1 MNSLKRKRE
10 TVVLL
15 LIGIGMAVVLGGCRY
30 RESPTPTSASPIP
43 SAPPIPS
50 TSPLETPT
58 PEAVVEL
65 KGHVLFHRREQT
77 GWMNIYVL
85 DLETSDSTPL
95 TEGRGNNYDPAWSP
109 DGSRIAFISDR
120 DREPPYGTLWLM
132 NADGSSQHP
141 LLETGN
147 YIELGPTWS
156 PDGTR
161 IAFQSNR
168 GEGVNPDIFI
178 LDLASE
184 ALTNLTNHPNMD
196 VNPAWSPDGTKIAF
210 VSDRSGNPEI
220 WVVNVDGTEL
230 RQVTQRPLL
239 GDWRPAWS
247 PDGRS
252 LIFESYTTVAP
263 RLLHIQGLDDAEA
276 REVETFAVWNT
287 WPAWVTDE
295 LILYAASEEYKED
308 PDKRSPANLY
318 LQNLQTGE
326 VYQLTSGPD
335 DDGRPSWRP

>member
-1 MNSLKRKRE
+1 MNSLKCKRE
-10 TVVLL
+10 TVVLF
-15 LIGIGMAVVLGGCRY
+15 LIGIGLVIVLAGCRS
-30 RESPTPTSASPIP
+30 RQ
-43 SAPPIPS
+43 PS
-50 TSPLETPT
+50 TPVSTSPVFPASPLETPS
-58 PEAVVEL
+58 PEALVDL
-65 KGHVLFHRREQT
+65 GGHVLFHRREQT

-85 DLETSDSTPL
+85 DPETGDL
-95 TEGRGNNYDPAWSP
+95 TQLTKGQGNNYDPAWSP

-120 DREPPYGTLWLM
+120 DRKPPYGTIWLM
-132 NADGSSQHP
+132 NADGSDPHP
-141 LLETGN
+141 LLETGD

-178 LDLASE
+178 LDIASG

-196 VNPAWSPDGTKIAF
+196 ANPAWSPDGTKIAF

-220 WVVNVDGTEL
+220 WVVNTDGSEL
-230 RQVTQRPLL
+230 RQITKRPSL
-239 GDWRPAWS
+239 GDWRPDWS

-252 LIFESYTTVAP
+252 LIFESYPTVAP
-263 RLLHIQGLDDAEA
+263 RLLYIQDLDDAEA
-276 REVETFAVWNT
+276 REVETFSVWNM

-295 LILYAASEEYKED
+295 LILYAASEEYDED
-308 PDKRSPANLY
+308 TYKGSPANLY

-326 VYQLTSGPD
+326 VHQLTSGPS